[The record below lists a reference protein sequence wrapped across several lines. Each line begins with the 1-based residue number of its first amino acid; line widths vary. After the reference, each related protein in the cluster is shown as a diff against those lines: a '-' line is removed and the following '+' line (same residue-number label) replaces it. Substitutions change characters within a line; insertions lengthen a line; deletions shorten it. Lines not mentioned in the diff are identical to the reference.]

1 MFQVAFQRLAA
12 KWKEKWKWKSPAF
25 HFPEAAA
32 AAEAGSVVRLSDLQ
46 PGLTRLAHLQPGLTR
61 RDLQDLVSQ
70 VLIIAGSFYDNSN
83 RHTVL

>member
-1 MFQVAFQRLAA
+1 MQFSLERVEDMFQVAFQPLAA

-46 PGLTRLAHLQPGLTR
+46 PGLTRW
-61 RDLQDLVSQ
+61 DLQNLVSQ